1 MASGIIYLI
10 IIAMWAA
17 YFLPQWLSSHED
29 ASGKSIDRYKNAMQV
44 VAENQSVTKME
55 DSLIDKSRVIF
66 QRKLI
71 FGSLFS
77 LYLLSFVSALFG
89 LLAWSTTFV
98 PLTGFFIYLAH
109 VRKQVVASQAK
120 IRRIKAMEK
129 IANAKLPTPLSAES
143 SEEPKPSTE
152 HWVPFADRTEITGV
166 VVIPKDRT
174 GWQPTQ
180 LPKPTYASAPKAI
193 PTKRIIDLTSPG
205 EWTAQQEQ
213 VSAIPD
219 SRDQVFDQVAEEQL
233 NDRAVNE

>member
-44 VAENQSVTKME
+44 VAENQSVIKMQE
-55 DSLIDKSRVIF
+55 SLIDKSRIVF

-77 LYLLSFVSALFG
+77 LYSLSLVSALFG

-98 PLTGFFIYLAH
+98 PLTGFFIYLVH
-109 VRKQVVASQAK
+109 VRKQVIASQAK
-120 IRRIKAMEK
+120 IRRVKAMEK
-129 IANAKLPTPLSAES
+129 IANVKLPTPQFEEIKEENKLS
-143 SEEPKPSTE
+143 TD
-152 HWVPFADRTEITGV
+152 HWVPFAERTEITGV

-180 LPKPTYASAPKAI
+180 LPKPTYATAPKAI

-205 EWTAQQEQ
+205 EWSAQQEQ
-213 VSAIPD
+213 SAAIPD
-219 SRDQVFDQVAEEQL
+219 TRDQVFDQVIEEQIKG
-233 NDRAVNE
+233 RAVNE

>member
-10 IIAMWAA
+10 IVAMWAA

-55 DSLIDKSRVIF
+55 ESLIDKSRVIF

-71 FGSLFS
+71 FGSLFALYTLS
-77 LYLLSFVSALFG
+77 LISALFG

-98 PLTGFFIYLAH
+98 PLTGFLIYLVH
-109 VRKQVVASQAK
+109 VRKQIIASQAK

-129 IANAKLPTPLSAES
+129 IANAKLPNQLFDETREES
-143 SEEPKPSTE
+143 KSSND
-152 HWVPFADRTEITGV
+152 HWIPFAERTEITGV
-166 VVIPKDRT
+166 IVIPKDRT

-180 LPKPTYASAPKAI
+180 LPRPTYATAPKAI

-205 EWTAQQEQ
+205 EWSAQQEQ
-213 VSAIPD
+213 KAAIPN
-219 SRDQVFDQVAEEQL
+219 SRDQVFDQVIAEQ
-233 NDRAVNE
+233 NSDRAVNE